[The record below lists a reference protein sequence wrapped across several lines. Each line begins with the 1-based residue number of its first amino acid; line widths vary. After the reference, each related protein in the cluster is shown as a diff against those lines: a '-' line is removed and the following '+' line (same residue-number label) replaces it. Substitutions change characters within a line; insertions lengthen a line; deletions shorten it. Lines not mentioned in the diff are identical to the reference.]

1 VSENLQSGDRIRLVS
16 MACDPDPILVGQAG
30 IVRRVSYHG
39 HGTAAWQQVEV
50 DWDNGR
56 QLMLAVP
63 PDTYEIISR
72 AESKGD

>member
-1 VSENLQSGDRIRLVS
+1 MSEKLQPGDRIRLAS
-16 MACDPDPILVGQAG
+16 MVCDPDPIPVGQAG
-30 IVRRVSYHG
+30 IVRRVSCHG
-39 HGTAAWQQVEV
+39 HGAAAWQQVEV

-72 AESKGD
+72 TGSQGD